1 MLKRVVFLLDAR
13 HGIKLTDIQYLN
25 RLQNYLY
32 SKVMMDSSS
41 RGNGDGGGGGAVGSS
56 NRDIKTSAKKTT
68 SQLLFS
74 DERSDESLL
83 LLLQPSSLL
92 INSTE
97 AAAAATVGAEVVK
110 HDTGE
115 EGGVMTTGEGI
126 FPHAID
132 YNVAAMDMESLALEE
147 EKEEEEEDDVN
158 ALWIEPDV
166 TPLELDFK
174 TVKKLSKSL
183 GWKLQV
189 VLTKCDLVERNDL
202 CRRIRQGTKPQ
213 LSLSCG
219 VM

>member
-97 AAAAATVGAEVVK
+97 AAAAAEVVK
-110 HDTGE
+110 HVTDE
-115 EGGVMTTGEGI
+115 EDGVMMTTGDGF

>member
-41 RGNGDGGGGGAVGSS
+41 CSDGDGGGGGAVGTR

-74 DERSDESLL
+74 DERSDESPL

-97 AAAAATVGAEVVK
+97 AAAAAATVGAEVVK

-147 EKEEEEEDDVN
+147 KEEDEEDVN

-213 LSLSCG
+213 LSLSCD